1 MSVRTVEDLYDH
13 LSSDMAWR
21 KKELTMLKGM
31 IISSTSHSMED
42 ALLRSGIALL
52 YAHWEGFVKLSAS
65 TYLEYIRKRRLPYQ
79 QLSNNFIAIRLNQII
94 NKLSTRNKVSECMD
108 IVEFFLNG
116 LDERCGIPIKNTID
130 TESNLSS
137 KVFKEIIYTLNFDYS
152 PYATKE
158 RIIDEKLLSN
168 RNEIAHGQYLLID
181 ASDYFQLESDILA
194 LMNLFNNQIDN
205 AAVQQHYLR
214 VQ

>member
-1 MSVRTVEDLYDH
+1 MSIRTIEDLYDH
-13 LSSDMAWR
+13 LSSNMAWR
-21 KKELTMLKGM
+21 KKELSILKGM
-31 IISSTSHSMED
+31 IISSTSKSMED

-65 TYLEYIRKRRLPYQ
+65 TYLEYIGKRRLPYQ

-94 NKLSTRNKVSECMD
+94 KRLSTVNKVSECMD

-116 LDERCGIPIKNTID
+116 LGERFSVPNKNVIN

-137 KVFKEIIYTLNFDYS
+137 KVFKEIICTLNFDYS

-158 RIIDEKLLSN
+158 TIIDEKLVSN
-168 RNEIAHGQYLLID
+168 RNEIAHGQYLFID
-181 ASDYFQLESDILA
+181 SDDYFRLESEILS
-194 LMNLFNNQIDN
+194 LMVLFNNQIDN
-205 AAVQQHYLR
+205 AAVQRLYLR
-214 VQ
+214 V